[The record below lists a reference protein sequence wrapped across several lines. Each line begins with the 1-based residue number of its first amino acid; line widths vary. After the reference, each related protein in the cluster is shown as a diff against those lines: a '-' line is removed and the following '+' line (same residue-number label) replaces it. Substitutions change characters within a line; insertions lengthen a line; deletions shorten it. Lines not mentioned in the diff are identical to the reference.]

1 VTDLAAQG
9 DPNFEVTIAWRCHQQ
24 PRSAFAALSLPEGKI
39 AWRCHQQ
46 PRSAF
51 AALSLPEG
59 KTITEKVLASFPS
72 CPIPEIARLGR
83 TLRAWNPT
91 WATLTSSRR

>member
-9 DPNFEVTIAWRCHQQ
+9 DPNFEVT
-24 PRSAFAALSLPEGKI
+24 I

-83 TLRAWNPT
+83 TLRAWKEQFLALFHHRPGQQRPT
-91 WATLTSSRR
+91 